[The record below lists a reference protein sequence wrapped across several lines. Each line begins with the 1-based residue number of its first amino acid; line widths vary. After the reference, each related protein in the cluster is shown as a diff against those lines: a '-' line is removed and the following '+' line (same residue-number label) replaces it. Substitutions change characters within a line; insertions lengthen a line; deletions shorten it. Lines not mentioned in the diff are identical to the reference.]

1 MLLSRLHATAT
12 NASAVS
18 SAAARQKRLH
28 DRSRNKTADGGGGH
42 GNASAASVGGD
53 EDPSFRSDS
62 PFPWGAALVAAA
74 CGAVYYKVSN
84 VVAVGMFVPVVNG
97 VFMVCLAAFA
107 FHKLKEKGTFEGG
120 RGKRGDQRQRYR
132 QQHRAV
138 GGGGGVARKGE
149 AWRRRGRSQGG
160 GSGGAG
166 GSTYLFG

>member
-1 MLLSRLHATAT
+1 MLLSRLNATAA
-12 NASAVS
+12 NASTVS

-28 DRSRNKTADGGGGH
+28 DRSRNKIAGGH
-42 GNASAASVGGD
+42 GNTAAGAGGD

-74 CGAVYYKVSN
+74 CGTIYYKVSN

-107 FHKLKEKGTFEGG
+107 FHKLKEKGAFEGG
-120 RGKRGDQRQRYR
+120 RGKRGRQRQRYR
-132 QQHRAV
+132 QQQRATAGGV
-138 GGGGGVARKGE
+138 VRKGGAWRRRRQGGGGGGNN
-149 AWRRRGRSQGG
+149 
-160 GSGGAG
+160 